1 MVCYQSLT
9 YFGKTQIYYVFIDEK
24 KLIDVSQY
32 TLNLVLVLAIK
43 LLILLNLVDL

>member
-1 MVCYQSLT
+1 MVGYQSLT

-32 TLNLVLVLAIK
+32 MLTLVLVLTIK
-43 LLILLNLVDL
+43 LLILPSLVDL